1 MDKHRRDLV
10 RELFTL
16 ATMLLEDAHEP
27 TMKGQGV
34 SLTPAQYRTRADR
47 LFRTAKDLES
57 VAGSIGAA
65 LRTELTGHPRVSIKV
80 ALQIGAH
87 PLITSQPVKPPRPR
101 LLHHILN
108 YDTISS
114 ANAMP

>member
-1 MDKHRRDLV
+1 MDKQRRDLV

-27 TMKGQGV
+27 TFKGQGA

-47 LFRTAKDLES
+47 LRQTARDLES

-65 LRTELTGHPRVSIKV
+65 LR
-80 ALQIGAH
+80 
-87 PLITSQPVKPPRPR
+87 
-101 LLHHILN
+101 
-108 YDTISS
+108 SS
-114 ANAMP
+114 EQ